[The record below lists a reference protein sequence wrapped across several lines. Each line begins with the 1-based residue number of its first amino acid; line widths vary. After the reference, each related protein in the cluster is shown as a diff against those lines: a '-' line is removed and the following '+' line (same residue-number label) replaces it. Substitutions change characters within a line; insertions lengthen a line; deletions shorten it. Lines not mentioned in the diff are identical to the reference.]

1 MFCGNE
7 TKTHII
13 EDAKLRNCKKM
24 CYETVKFSFATLG
37 ANFAVSQRNFAT
49 FWPKFPVLQTAVS
62 QRGLVLHLWLQFH
75 SFATQ
80 LLNLAPH
87 FHNFAKIAKLRTT
100 VSQVVANLCSCET
113 EKKSRNKVVNMP
125 LRGVKVCFI
134 PFIRF

>member
-1 MFCGNE
+1 MKLQKNCV
-7 TKTHII
+7 T
-13 EDAKLRNCKKM
+13 KLRN
-24 CYETVKFSFATLG
+24 S
-37 ANFAVSQRNFAT
+37 VSQLWAQISQFHNVILQLFGQNSQ
-49 FWPKFPVLQTAVS
+49 FCKFVKLQTAVS
-62 QRGLVLHLWLQFH
+62 QHGLVSHLWSQFR

-80 LLNLAPH
+80 FRNLAPH

-134 PFIRF
+134 PFIRFLATF